1 MQLNVSMQNCDER
14 RNNLCILLRDASKR
28 WDGIW
33 LDVEMNV
40 STESGGLLSTM
51 NICTTEVY
59 TIDSEK
65 TIIYKVVHLQTFS
78 HLAVIFV

>member
-1 MQLNVSMQNCDER
+1 MQNCDER
-14 RNNLCILLRDASKR
+14 RNNLCILLKDASKR

-40 STESGGLLSTM
+40 SKESGELLSTM

-65 TIIYKVVHLQTFS
+65 MIFYKVVHLQTFS